1 MKIKVVIFLSLLLI
15 QLPQLNAS
23 AVTYPDKAQVKP
35 ADAPFLLSIWTVDDE
50 SFARKDKICSAILF
64 NQSLVITAAH
74 CVIDDKGI
82 AVVAGQEN
90 ASDRGEVLSVYKW
103 ITHPRYSKKT
113 YQNDIAV
120 GLLNFNARINED
132 FSLTSSSKFIKNNTR
147 LYGWGVDQN
156 EIDNGLPMSVLQ
168 NNYSAT
174 AKKYY
179 KNFNRSTQIA
189 AGYYNP
195 TERTFGGGCYGDSGG
210 PLITKSNNSFQ
221 LLGVVS
227 YGSGCDV
234 KKPTVYTKVS
244 HYYKWIL
251 ETYESLIAQYKKD
264 GTTRPNPDS
273 FSLLPTTTETLPRQE
288 GKSGYHTL
296 ATLQSGGGV
305 KSPDIESIVFATY
318 SGELQYQLSAYLT
331 NELDPCIEK
340 QKGSWLVQVGLSSK
354 QNVDF
359 QFSVPKSYGCYTLGK
374 GEFNLAKVEISP
386 PSQFVCNTPSVQ
398 AWNQSEGFGNIA
410 KMNVLSFYFGKGCLG
425 TANKIWI
432 RIYHSVD
439 GDGADLEPGGDM
451 WAGPFTTAILGEAPV
466 EQPITANIFYTAYL
480 DKAVYAPGE
489 IATLQITGKDAS
501 GNLVPDGT
509 QLASSQ
515 ESITTSFPPNSYA
528 VAPKFAD
535 TSRGGRWTYRLIIGS
550 APGTYS
556 GTFKIGNMTEQKI
569 PYVVRYGG

>member
-1 MKIKVVIFLSLLLI
+1 MKRLSFIVLSLLLI
-15 QLPQLNAS
+15 QLPQLNAR
-23 AVTYPDKAQVKP
+23 AVTYPDKAQVEP
-35 ADAPFLLSIWTVDDE
+35 ADAPFLLSIWTVDSE

-120 GLLNFNARINED
+120 GLLNFDARINED

-168 NNYSAT
+168 NDYSAT

-189 AGYYNP
+189 AGYYNS

-221 LLGVVS
+221 LLGIVS

-251 ETYESLIAQYKKD
+251 DTYESLLAQYKKD

-273 FSLLPTTTETLPRQE
+273 FSMLPTTTETLPRQVT
-288 GKSGYHTL
+288 KSGYYTP

-305 KSPDIESIVFATY
+305 KSPDIESIAFLTY
-318 SGELQYQLSAYLT
+318 PDEPQFQLAAYLS
-331 NELDPCIEK
+331 NELDSCIEK
-340 QKGSWLVQVGLSSK
+340 QKGSWLVQVALSSK
-354 QNVDF
+354 QNIDF
-359 QFSVPKSYGCYTLGK
+359 QFSVPKSYSCYSVNKT
-374 GEFNLAKVEISP
+374 EFNLAKVEISP
-386 PSQFVCNTPSVQ
+386 PSQFVCNSPWVQ
-398 AWNQSEGFGNIA
+398 ASRQSEGSGDIA
-410 KMNVLSFYFGKGCLG
+410 KMDLLYFYFGKGCIG
-425 TANKIWI
+425 TANKIWV

-451 WAGPFTTAILGEAPV
+451 WAGPFTTAFLGQAQV
-466 EQPITANIFYTAYL
+466 EQPMTANIFYTAYL

-489 IATLQITGKDAS
+489 VAKLLVTGRDAS
-501 GNLVPDGT
+501 GNLVTNGT
-509 QLASSQ
+509 QLAASQASISTSMFPNKYLSIPKSTDSSQ
-515 ESITTSFPPNSYA
+515 N
-528 VAPKFAD
+528 
-535 TSRGGRWTYRLIIGS
+535 GRWTYRFIIDS
-550 APGTYS
+550 SPGTYS

>member
-1 MKIKVVIFLSLLLI
+1 MKRLSFIVMSLLLI
-15 QLPQLNAS
+15 QLPQINVM
-23 AVTYPDKAQVKP
+23 AVTYPDKAQVEP

-132 FSLTSSSKFIKNNTR
+132 FTLTATSKFIKNNTR

-168 NNYSAT
+168 SDYSAT

-189 AGYYNP
+189 AGYYNS

-221 LLGVVS
+221 LLGIVS

-251 ETYESLIAQYKKD
+251 DTYESLIAQYKKD

-273 FSLLPTTTETLPRQE
+273 FSMLPTTTETLPRE
-288 GKSGYHTL
+288 VTKSGYYTS

-305 KSPDIESIVFATY
+305 KSPDIESIAFLTY
-318 SGELQYQLSAYLT
+318 PDEPQFQLAAYLS

-340 QKGSWLVQVGLSSK
+340 L
-354 QNVDF
+354 
-359 QFSVPKSYGCYTLGK
+359 P
-374 GEFNLAKVEISP
+374 
-386 PSQFVCNTPSVQ
+386 
-398 AWNQSEGFGNIA
+398 
-410 KMNVLSFYFGKGCLG
+410 
-425 TANKIWI
+425 
-432 RIYHSVD
+432 
-439 GDGADLEPGGDM
+439 
-451 WAGPFTTAILGEAPV
+451 
-466 EQPITANIFYTAYL
+466 
-480 DKAVYAPGE
+480 
-489 IATLQITGKDAS
+489 
-501 GNLVPDGT
+501 
-509 QLASSQ
+509 
-515 ESITTSFPPNSYA
+515 
-528 VAPKFAD
+528 
-535 TSRGGRWTYRLIIGS
+535 
-550 APGTYS
+550 
-556 GTFKIGNMTEQKI
+556 
-569 PYVVRYGG
+569 

>member
-1 MKIKVVIFLSLLLI
+1 MKRLSFIVLSLVLI
-15 QLPQLNAS
+15 QLPQINVM
-23 AVTYPDKAQVKP
+23 AVTYPDKAQVEP
-35 ADAPFLLSIWTVDDE
+35 ADAPFLLSIWTVDNE
-50 SFARKDKICSAILF
+50 SFVRKDKICSAILF

-132 FSLTSSSKFIKNNTR
+132 FTLTATSKFIKNNTR

-168 NNYSAT
+168 NDYSAT

-189 AGYYNP
+189 AGYYNS

-210 PLITKSNNSFQ
+210 PLITKSNNLFQ
-221 LLGVVS
+221 LLGIVS

-234 KKPTVYTKVS
+234 KKPTVYTNVF
-244 HYYKWIL
+244 HYYKWVAD
-251 ETYESLIAQYKKD
+251 TYESLLAQYKKD

-273 FSLLPTTTETLPRQE
+273 FSLLPTTTETLLKQE
-288 GKSGYHTL
+288 GGTGYHTK

-305 KSPDIESIVFATY
+305 KSPDIESIVFGTY
-318 SGELQYQLSAYLT
+318 ARDLRFQLTAYLK

-340 QKGSWLVQVGLSSK
+340 QKGSWLIQLALSSK

-359 QFSVPKSYGCYTLGK
+359 QFSVPKSYGCYSIDKT
-374 GEFNLAKVEISP
+374 EFNLAKVEISP
-386 PSQFVCNTPSVQ
+386 PSQFVCSTPSVQ
-398 AWNQSEGFGNIA
+398 AWKYEGSGDVTKLNR
-410 KMNVLSFYFGKGCLG
+410 LSFYFGKGCVG

-439 GDGADLEPGGDM
+439 GDGGDLEPGGDM
-451 WAGPFTTAILGEAPV
+451 WAGPFTTAILGEAPI

-515 ESITTSFPPNSYA
+515 ESITTSFSPNSYA
-528 VAPKFAD
+528 VAPKFTD

-556 GTFKIGNMTEQKI
+556 GTFKIGNMAEQRT

>member
-1 MKIKVVIFLSLLLI
+1 MKRLSFIVLSLLLI

-23 AVTYPDKAQVKP
+23 AVTYPDKAQVEP
-35 ADAPFLLSIWTVDDE
+35 ADAPFLLSIWTVDNE

-64 NQSLVITAAH
+64 NFALVITAAH

-82 AVVAGQEN
+82 AVVAGQDST
-90 ASDRGEVLSVYKW
+90 ADRGEVLSIYKW
-103 ITHPRYSKKT
+103 VTHPRYSKKT

-120 GLLNFNARINED
+120 GLLNFDARISKD
-132 FSLTSSSKFIKNNTR
+132 FTLTPTTKFIKNNTR

-156 EIDNGLPMSVLQ
+156 EIDNGLPMSVPQ
-168 NNYSAT
+168 NDYSAT

-179 KNFNRSTQIA
+179 KNFNRTTQIA

-195 TERTFGGGCYGDSGG
+195 IERTFGGGCYGDSGG
-210 PLITKSNNSFQ
+210 PLVTKSKNSFQ
-221 LLGVVS
+221 LLGIVS

-234 KKPTVYTKVS
+234 KKPTIYTKFS
-244 HYYKWIL
+244 YYFNWMVD
-251 ETYESLIAQYKKD
+251 TNSSLIAQYEKEN
-264 GTTRPNPDS
+264 TTRPNVSS
-273 FSLLPTTTETLPRQE
+273 FSLLPTTTETLSRKE
-288 GKSGYHTL
+288 GEYGYYTN
-296 ATLQSGGGV
+296 APLQSGGGV
-305 KSPDIESIVFATY
+305 KSPDISSIMFQTYATPGG
-318 SGELQYQLSAYLT
+318 SPFGINAYFE
-331 NELDPCIEK
+331 NEMDPCVEK
-340 QKGSWLVQVGLSSK
+340 QKGSWLVQVSLSSK

-359 QFSVPKSYGCYTLGK
+359 QFSVPKSFGCYTLDK
-374 GEFNLAKVEISP
+374 TEFNLAKIEVSP
-386 PSQFVCNTPSVQ
+386 PSQFMCSTPTVK
-398 AWNQSEGFGNIA
+398 AWRWSGDIT

-432 RIYHSVD
+432 RIYHSIE

-451 WAGPFTTAILGEAPV
+451 WAGPFSTAILGQAQV
-466 EQPITANIFYTAYL
+466 EQPLTANIFYTAYL

-489 IATLQITGKDAS
+489 VATLLVTGRDSS

-509 QLASSQ
+509 PLATSQ
-515 ESITTSFPPNSYA
+515 ESISTSIFPNNYLA
-528 VAPKFAD
+528 RPKSTD
-535 TSRGGRWTYRLIIGS
+535 TSRNGRWTYRFIIES

>member
-1 MKIKVVIFLSLLLI
+1 M
-15 QLPQLNAS
+15 
-23 AVTYPDKAQVKP
+23 
-35 ADAPFLLSIWTVDDE
+35 
-50 SFARKDKICSAILF
+50 
-64 NQSLVITAAH
+64 ITAAH

-132 FSLTSSSKFIKNNTR
+132 FTLTATSKFIKNNTR

-168 NNYSAT
+168 NDYSAT

-221 LLGVVS
+221 LLGIVS

-234 KKPTVYTKVS
+234 KKPTVYTKVF
-244 HYYKWIL
+244 HYYKWVAD
-251 ETYESLIAQYKKD
+251 TYESLLSQFNQD
-264 GTTRPNPDS
+264 GTSRPSTDS
-273 FSLLPTTTETLPRQE
+273 FSLLPTTTETLPRRE
-288 GKSGYHTL
+288 GTSGYHTS

-305 KSPDIESIVFATY
+305 KSPDIYSISFSTY
-318 SGELQYQLSAYLT
+318 AGEPQFQLSTYLT
-331 NELDPCIEK
+331 NYLDPCIEK

-359 QFSVPKSYGCYTLGK
+359 QFSVPKSYGCYSLDK
-374 GEFNLAKVEISP
+374 SERNLAKVEISP

-398 AWNQSEGFGNIA
+398 AGTQSEELGNIT
-410 KMNVLSFYFGKGCLG
+410 KMNILRFYFGRGCLG
-425 TANKIWI
+425 TATKIWI

-439 GDGADLEPGGDM
+439 GDGGDLEPGSDM
-451 WAGPFTTAILGEAPV
+451 WAGPFTTAILGQAQV
-466 EQPITANIFYTAYL
+466 EQPIATNIFYTAYL

-489 IATLQITGKDAS
+489 VATLLVTGRDAS
-501 GNLVPDGT
+501 GNLVPNGT
-509 QLASSQ
+509 QLAASQASISTSMFPNKYLSIPKSTDSSQ
-515 ESITTSFPPNSYA
+515 N
-528 VAPKFAD
+528 
-535 TSRGGRWTYRLIIGS
+535 GRWIYRFVIES